1 MEPITTPWNNPN
13 LKPGAG
19 PSEMVADEPT
29 LARIVGSLGAALTIF
44 GGLAIALNLSGK
56 VASLGM
62 GWASFAMAIG
72 FAGLLFHA
80 AFDQELQFRR
90 AYMMFGYSLLLLGA
104 ICFLLPLFGKSGMFG
119 LGSLAFL
126 LGLLFE
132 LAFLRHETEGS
143 LRSTSQNVIGLIG
156 AVCAVVG
163 ITGCILG
170 PESVKAAPFL
180 PQFFVGGLFGLL
192 FLVAYLGSRGMGDD
206 FAWQSARIIFWAG
219 AVLFWYA
226 FLRSAL
232 PPLLHN
238 LGILKTRPGD
248 FFIPGGFLLM
258 TLGGLLFT
266 ATGMLASESKLAVLA
281 QRELGAMFFSPI
293 AYFVLL
299 GFVIAAW
306 FGYIDFVNRLA
317 VSRTNIEPIVRNYV
331 IDLVPVLAIIFIVP
345 AITMRLLSEE
355 QRSGTVEV
363 LLTAPVDELTIV
375 LSKFLAGFVMYL
387 VVWAPFGLYL
397 LALPLAGAPAFD
409 YRPLISFFIG
419 LCATGAAFV
428 SMGLFFS
435 SLSRNQI
442 ISGVLTFAGMLGLF
456 IVAIIRERIFGQNPG
471 GPWYQVLMH
480 VSYLDVWNTNLEGK
494 LVPKFLLF
502 HVSFSI
508 FWLFLTVKTLEFR
521 KWK

>member
-1 MEPITTPWNNPN
+1 MATTIPN
-13 LKPGAG
+13 LDGPERGPGFG
-19 PSEMVADEPT
+19 PSEMMADEPT
-29 LARIVGSLGAALTIF
+29 MARIVGSLGAALTIF
-44 GGLAIALNLSGK
+44 GGLALALNLSGK
-56 VASLGM
+56 VASVGM
-62 GWASFAMAIG
+62 GWATFAMAIG

-80 AFDQELQFRR
+80 AFDGELQFRR
-90 AYMMFGYSLLLLGA
+90 SYMMFGYSLLLLGS
-104 ICFLLPLFGKSGMFG
+104 ICFLLPLVGRPGLFG
-119 LGSLAFL
+119 LGSLAFI
-126 LGLLFE
+126 LGLVFH
-132 LAFLRHETEGS
+132 LAFLRHESSGP
-143 LRSTSQNVIGLIG
+143 LRAASQNVLGLIG
-156 AVCAVVG
+156 ALCSVVG
-163 ITGCILG
+163 VTGCILG
-170 PESVKAAPFL
+170 PESVQAAPFL
-180 PQFFVGGLFGLL
+180 PQFFVSGLFGLL

-206 FAWQSARIIFWAG
+206 FAWNSARLIFWGG
-219 AVLFWYA
+219 AILFLYA
-226 FLRSAL
+226 LSRSVL
-232 PPLLHN
+232 PPLLHTV
-238 LGILKTRPGD
+238 GILKTRPGD
-248 FFIPGGFLLM
+248 FFIPGGFLVM
-258 TLGGLLFT
+258 TLGGLFFT
-266 ATGMLASESKLAVLA
+266 ICAMLSSESKLAVLA

-299 GFVIAAW
+299 GFVVAAW

-317 VSRTNIEPIVRNYV
+317 ISRTNIEPIVRNYV

-363 LLTAPVDELTIV
+363 LLTAPVDEVTIV

-409 YRPLISFFIG
+409 YRPLISFFVG

-435 SLSRNQI
+435 SLSKNQI

-456 IVAIIRERIFGQNPG
+456 IVAIIRERMFGQNPAD
-471 GPWYQVLMH
+471 PWYQVLMH
-480 VSYLDVWNTNLEGK
+480 ISYLDVWNTTLEGK

-502 HVSFSI
+502 HVSFAV
-508 FWLFLTVKTLEFR
+508 FWLFLTVKSLEIR